1 MRAIIITD
9 AEARSLLDALELA
22 KLQEKDRTGRFSE
35 EHEIAHRRF
44 HLVVCRWLQEMGA
57 DVVRRG

>member
-22 KLQEKDRTGRFSE
+22 KLRTGRFSE